1 MPTFAVDI
9 NTYFTVE
16 GESKKQVEEYV
27 LANFFTADIEPDN
40 LSAIKNDYGIEI
52 VECNA

>member
-16 GESKKQVEEYV
+16 GDTKEQVEEFVKANLYV
-27 LANFFTADIEPDN
+27 AEIEG
-40 LSAIKNDYGIEI
+40 IEFNDYGIEI
-52 VECNA
+52 KEM

>member
-16 GESKKQVEEYV
+16 GESKEQVEEYV
-27 LANFFTADIEPDN
+27 KANFFTADIETDN

-52 VECNA
+52 VECNG